1 MAQEIDWRHQGRT
14 ASSYRR
20 VGCPRSL
27 QLKIILGRADVEGH
41 EEILR
46 RVGRLD
52 QAQIVIRLDI
62 WVGGMRAKAFGD
74 RAIPAFRACR
84 GDQRRNVIADDD
96 MAGGSS
102 LMGCASG
109 CYPRH
114 S

>member
-14 ASSYRR
+14 ASSDRR

-96 MAGGSS
+96 IGGGSAF
-102 LMGCASG
+102 MGRASG
-109 CYPRH
+109 GYPRH